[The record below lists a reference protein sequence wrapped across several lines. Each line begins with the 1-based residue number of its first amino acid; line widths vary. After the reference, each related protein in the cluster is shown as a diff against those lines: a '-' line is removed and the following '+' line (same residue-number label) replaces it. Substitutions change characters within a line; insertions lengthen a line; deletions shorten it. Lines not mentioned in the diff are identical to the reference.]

1 MNRIVSKD
9 YPVTVTLEVPCDKKE
24 AADLMEYL
32 ALHMVQL
39 NRRRELAGV
48 ERLAYKIEAG
58 R

>member
-9 YPVTVTLEVPCDKKE
+9 YPVTVTLEIPCDGKE
-24 AADLMEYL
+24 AADLMEHL

-39 NRRRELAGV
+39 NRRRELAGAD
-48 ERLAYKIEAG
+48 RLVYKIEAG